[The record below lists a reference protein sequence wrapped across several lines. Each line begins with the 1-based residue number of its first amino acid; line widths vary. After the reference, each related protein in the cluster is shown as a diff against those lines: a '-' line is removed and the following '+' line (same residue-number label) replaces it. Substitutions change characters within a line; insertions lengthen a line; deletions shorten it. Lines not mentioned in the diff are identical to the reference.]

1 MARSSI
7 QGTSPAPAEP
17 KGRDT
22 ATLGPG
28 DSSDSGSDMMG
39 IADNDGGD
47 PNVPTDVAS
56 RDEQRPGQLS
66 PDALASPSDAA
77 GTGESRSAGA
87 DAGKQD
93 GWDIG
98 VDHVVTPGGQ
108 DADTDEDPDLAFI
121 DKAMADDDPPIEE
134 DEGEDM
140 EDEDVAPPKSRSSKP
155 PKTPRT

>member
-17 KGRDT
+17 AGRDT
-22 ATLGPG
+22 ASLGPG

-39 IADNDGGD
+39 IEDDEGGD
-47 PNVPTDVAS
+47 PGVPADFAS
-56 RDEQRPGQLS
+56 HDEQRPGLLS

-87 DAGKQD
+87 DGGKQD

-98 VDHVVTPGGQ
+98 VDHVVTLGGK
-108 DADTDEDPDLAFI
+108 DTTADDEDPDLAFI
-121 DKAMADDDPPIEE
+121 DDAVADDDPPIEE
-134 DEGEDM
+134 YGDDDSED
-140 EDEDVAPPKSRSSKP
+140 DAAAPPLTPSSKP
-155 PKTPRT
+155 PKK